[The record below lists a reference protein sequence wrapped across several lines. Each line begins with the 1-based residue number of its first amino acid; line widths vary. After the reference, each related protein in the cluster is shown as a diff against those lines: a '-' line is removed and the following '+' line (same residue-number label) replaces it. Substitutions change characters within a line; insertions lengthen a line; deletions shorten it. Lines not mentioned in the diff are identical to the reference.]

1 MEYVLFVCVCLC
13 KKTRASNEQNSG
25 MIGKSGKF
33 CRKVTLGVENFV
45 QLAEG
50 KRERDRSEK

>member
-1 MEYVLFVCVCLC
+1 MFYLCVCVCA